1 MFLGVDVGTSALKA
15 VLTGDDGAPLA
26 SAQAAYGVS
35 RPRPLWSEQDP
46 ELWWQAFLQVCDDLR
61 RRQPRAFAATEA
73 LGFSGQMHACLLL
86 DGKGSPLRPAILWND
101 GRAAEECRLLESRVP
116 RLGQLAGVPAMPGF
130 TAPKLLWLARHEPH
144 VLPAARHLLMAKDYI
159 RFRLSG
165 RAAMD
170 MADAAGTLLLD
181 EEKRDWSDELCA
193 AAGIDR
199 AILPPLFEGPEITGR
214 MIPEWQRQLGFDHAV
229 KLVAGAGDAAA
240 GALGIGAVNDGDVMI
255 SLGTSGQYLRATS
268 SYRPNPQETVHA
280 FCHGLP
286 DMWFQMGALLNGA
299 SCAGWAA
306 KLAGHGIDELE
317 AETARR
323 YEGPSSALFLPYLQ
337 GERTPHNDPL
347 ARGVLFNLSAD
358 FKAAELLQCVMEG
371 VAFSLRDAQECLGTD
386 TATADKPA
394 WLVGG
399 GARSRL
405 WAQILAN
412 VLQKTIR
419 TARGGQLGPALGV
432 ARLARHACSGEDRA
446 EVFAPPELEREYT
459 PDAALA
465 SRYASIYPRFRH
477 LYTLLKP
484 EFARAQAADQAAPAG
499 ST

>member
-15 VLTGDDGAPLA
+15 VLIGADGAPLA
-26 SAQAAYGVS
+26 AATSTYAVS
-35 RPRPLWSEQDP
+35 RPRPLWSEQNPD
-46 ELWWQAFLQVCDDLR
+46 LWWQAFLRVCDDLR
-61 RRQPRAFAATEA
+61 RQQSRAFAATLA

-86 DGKGSPLRPAILWND
+86 DQKGRPLRPAILWND
-101 GRAAEECRLLESRVP
+101 GRAAEECRILEGRVP

-130 TAPKLLWLARHEPH
+130 TAPKLLWLVRHEPEI
-144 VLPAARHLLMAKDYI
+144 LPAAHRLLMAKDYI

-165 RAAMD
+165 EVAMD

-181 EEKRDWSDELCA
+181 GKKRTWSDRLCA
-193 AAGIDR
+193 AAEIDR
-199 AILPPLFEGPEITGR
+199 TILPPLFEGPEITGCITGD
-214 MIPEWQRQLGFDHAV
+214 MQRQLGFDQAV

-240 GALGIGAVNDGDVMI
+240 GALGIGAINDGDVMI

-268 SYRPNPQETVHA
+268 AYRPNPEETVHA

-286 DMWFQMGALLNGA
+286 NLWFQMGALLNGA

-306 KLAGHGIDELE
+306 KLAGRGIDDLE

-323 YEGPSSALFLPYLQ
+323 YDGPSPALFLPYLQ

-347 ARGVLFNLSAD
+347 ARGVLFNMSAD
-358 FKAAELLQCVMEG
+358 FDGVDLLHCVMEG
-371 VAFSLRDAQECLGTD
+371 VAFSLRDAQECLGADRAGTD
-386 TATADKPA
+386 RPA

-399 GARSRL
+399 GASSRL

-419 TARGGQLGPALGV
+419 TASGGQLGPALGV
-432 ARLARHACSGEDRA
+432 ARLARLACTGESRA
-446 EVFAPPELEREYT
+446 EVFAPPEPEWEYT
-459 PDAALA
+459 PDPVLVPLYDA
-465 SRYASIYPRFRH
+465 IYPRFRQ
-477 LYTLLKP
+477 LYKVLKP
-484 EFARAQAADQAAPAG
+484 EFALAQAADQAMPDSSA
-499 ST
+499 